1 MGLVL
6 VDHKASWVSG
16 TVARDGRFPCWARP
30 DRGLGWQHDHGP
42 PLDVPNGPSI
52 ALFSTRSAA
61 GPRAL
66 REIGQASLE
75 KALAPLRHDLGR
87 GVEPPGDL
95 DVLEALCREEHDA
108 GPNDI
113 AIRC

>member
-6 VDHKASWVSG
+6 VGHKASWVTG
-16 TVARDGRFPCWARP
+16 TVTRDGRFPCWARP
-30 DRGLGWQHDHGP
+30 DRGPGWQHDHG

-52 ALFSTRSAA
+52 ALFSDPE
-61 GPRAL
+61 GHV
-66 REIGQASLE
+66 I
-75 KALAPLRHDLGR
+75 DLGR
-87 GVEPPGDL
+87 GVEPSGDL

-108 GPNDI
+108 GPNDT

>member
-1 MGLVL
+1 MT
-6 VDHKASWVSG
+6 S
-16 TVARDGRFPCWARP
+16 ARMSETCSRLKGS
-30 DRGLGWQHDHGP
+30 
-42 PLDVPNGPSI
+42 PSLAGSSQAI
-52 ALFSTRSAA
+52 ALTATTSAGGETRPAA
-61 GPRAL
+61 GQRAL
-66 REIGQASLE
+66 GETGQASLE
-75 KALAPLRHDLGR
+75 EALAPLRHDLGR